1 MRRFK
6 KILVVFDSKTD
17 NRALFDQAVDLA
29 QRNRA
34 VVMVVDVI
42 EEAPHVLAKP
52 IWREQAGKEGF
63 QPRR

>member
-42 EEAPHVLAKP
+42 EEAPHVLA
-52 IWREQAGKEGF
+52 
-63 QPRR
+63 